1 MKNNNRKWGFEM
13 KKTSVVKKYAKF
25 GIVLYVVILALA
37 AVVSFSWFIIN
48 REVSLESTNE
58 LVVTAGNN
66 LEISN
71 DGETWGSKVTIGLDD
86 INFSYPDISG
96 DGLKFYYPKS
106 LTHED
111 QVFENDPGT
120 LKEITSEDEG
130 YYLEF
135 ELYFRT
141 TANIGVFLE
150 DDSYVKGA
158 DLLNY
163 NVGVYKD
170 FQIPVD
176 GIAGAARVAFL
187 TEDADQNLNVK
198 SVWVPADKYQFSFEE
213 TGIGTEIVPVFK
225 ESGEREDSFKYVS
238 IDTEANKI
246 IHNEYT
252 INDYLE
258 KKMIFG
264 NQGLAK
270 KASVIEVEAK
280 DENGDTILD
289 ENGEIVYKYQDVPA
303 MINNSPELLT
313 FNSKDGFVKQK
324 LVVRIWIEGTD
335 REAHFA
341 FNGGTMKYKLNFIGI
356 EKDPALTL
364 SQNSVTYSDG
374 KLYYSGSEVG
384 ANQFDYSVNGIEWE
398 HYVPGNPLLSGYEK
412 IYVRTQETHL
422 RKSSNY
428 ITVDIPQTV
437 EPEAGN

>member
-13 KKTSVVKKYAKF
+13 KKTSIVKKYAKF
-25 GIVLYVVILALA
+25 GITLYVVIIGLA

-48 REVSLESTNE
+48 REVSLESSNE

-71 DGETWGSKVTIGLDD
+71 DGVNWGSKVTVGVDD

-96 DGLKFYYPKS
+96 DGITFYYPKS
-106 LTHED
+106 LTHDD
-111 QVFENDPGT
+111 QVFEKDPGT

-141 TANIGVFLE
+141 TANIGVYLE

-187 TEDADQNLNVK
+187 TEDAQQNLNVK
-198 SVWVPADKYQFSFEE
+198 SIWVPADKYQFSFEK
-213 TGIGTEIVPVFK
+213 TGVGNEIIPVFK
-225 ESGEREDSFKYVS
+225 ESGLREDIFQYVS
-238 IDTEANKI
+238 VDTENNKV
-246 IHNEYT
+246 IHNQYT
-252 INDYLE
+252 VADYLDQ
-258 KKMIFG
+258 KMIFG
-264 NQGLAK
+264 NEGLAK
-270 KASVIEVEAK
+270 NASVIQVESK
-280 DENGDTILD
+280 DEEGNIIRD
-289 ENGEIVYKYQDVPA
+289 EDGEIVYKYQDVPA
-303 MINNSPELLT
+303 TINNSPELLT
-313 FNSKDGFVKQK
+313 FNSKDGYIKQK

-341 FNGGTMKYKLNFIGI
+341 FNGGTMKYKLNFVGI
-356 EKDPALTL
+356 EKDPALDLANGAIIYDNGNLAYSDKTPVNDGDFIYSL
-364 SQNSVTYSDG
+364 DGITWQTYSKG
-374 KLYYSGSEVG
+374 NTL
-384 ANQFDYSVNGIEWE
+384 VNDS
-398 HYVPGNPLLSGYEK
+398 HVVYVKRAE
-412 IYVRTQETHL
+412 TQN

-428 ITVDIPQTV
+428 ISVNIPQAN
-437 EPEAGN
+437 PEEGN